1 MNTPR
6 GSFLALLMFF
16 VVAAYRNARVTAL
29 AKRHEVALVVR
40 TAACQRQ
47 DVMHFFGGRQPAF
60 LFALFAQRMRL
71 DIARANPTPRAP
83 VSLFGIGI
91 ALVFVVMTHGDL
103 SMFVAV
109 PTVGQPAATWIGAR
123 TFGVSRH

>member
-60 LFALFAQRMRL
+60 AHALLA
-71 DIARANPTPRAP
+71 
-83 VSLFGIGI
+83 
-91 ALVFVVMTHGDL
+91 
-103 SMFVAV
+103 
-109 PTVGQPAATWIGAR
+109 
-123 TFGVSRH
+123 